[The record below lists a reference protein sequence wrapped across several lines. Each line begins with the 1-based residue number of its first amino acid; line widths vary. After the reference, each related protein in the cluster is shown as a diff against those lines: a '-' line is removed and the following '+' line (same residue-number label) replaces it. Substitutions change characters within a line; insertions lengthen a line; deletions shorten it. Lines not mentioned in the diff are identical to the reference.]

1 MCDIMSKDDIKF
13 RSTKMDIMYA
23 ELPGLFYLFLFLMA
37 LVGIGGS
44 ELKRKLKQPDNEDD
58 KC

>member
-1 MCDIMSKDDIKF
+1 
-13 RSTKMDIMYA
+13 MDIMYA